1 MVRLLL
7 RLALRDLVIFAVP
20 FVVYFVWSEVARR
33 TGRPM
38 GSTPWAWLVAA
49 GLVFAGLS
57 MMSGAFWY
65 RSHRGETY
73 VPAESGPNGSVIPGH
88 FEK

>member
-1 MVRLLL
+1 M
-7 RLALRDLVIFAVP
+7 ALRAPVTFAVP
-20 FVVYFVWSEVARR
+20 FVLYFVWRAVARR
-33 TGRPM
+33 AGRPR

-57 MMSGAFWY
+57 MMNGAFWY

-73 VPAESGPNGSVIPGH
+73 VPAESGPNDSVIPGH